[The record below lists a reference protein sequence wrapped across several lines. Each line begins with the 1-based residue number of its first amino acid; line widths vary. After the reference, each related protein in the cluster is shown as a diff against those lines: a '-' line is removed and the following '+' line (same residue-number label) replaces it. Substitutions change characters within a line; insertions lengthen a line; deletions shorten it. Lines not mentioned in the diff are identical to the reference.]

1 MNVAQRPHVAGP
13 RGPSNANSKPH
24 HFVFLSDDEDAALTD
39 FVLESLW
46 TKTLEAP
53 AVTLIAKACL
63 AGDQFSVLDAAFV
76 ATLITED
83 L

>member
-1 MNVAQRPHVAGP
+1 MQKP
-13 RGPSNANSKPH
+13 RVGGLRSLEHKSTQH
-24 HFVFLSDDEDAALTD
+24 YLVFLPDSEDAALPD
-39 FVLESLW
+39 FVLELLW
-46 TKTLEAP
+46 TKTPEAP
-53 AVTLIAKACL
+53 AVTLTAKACL